1 MGISNFNNSGFS
13 SSNRKVF
20 NNNKNFIGF
29 TGGNLTSGSIVTA
42 ARTMS
47 NGLVS
52 SNASNVNFGGTLAIN
67 GNSMGNYEYKAFS
80 AGTFDGSET
89 YFSSTA
95 NNISSWILFNGNTT
109 ISVAAS
115 IQPPAQKLFTVIYVN
130 GNLTLNGTISM
141 DARSAYHSG
150 LVSSTNI
157 LLASGTYS
165 AVSNP
170 QVPSSGGSGVARR
183 NGDGQQS
190 ANNGGAGS
198 SGGTGAGSNGGTWG
212 GGASTGATASGS
224 SFGGTSG
231 VGGARDGSSGDSG
244 QGSGPSGGVG
254 GGSTSGVGP
263 GGGVVFLIVEGTLS
277 GSGIVTA
284 NGTSTTSSGSATGGG
299 SGGGSVNVLCGTN
312 SSSLTVRANGGTG
325 GLSTIS
331 RNGGSGGNGTAR
343 ILVGLTR

>member
-1 MGISNFNNSGFS
+1 MGISNFNNSGFT

-29 TGGNLTSGSIVTA
+29 GGGNLASGTIVTA
-42 ARTMS
+42 ARSMS
-47 NGLVS
+47 TGLAS
-52 SNASNVNFGGTLAIN
+52 TNAGAVTFGGTLSIG
-67 GNSMGNYEYKAFS
+67 GNSVGNYEYKTFS
-80 AGTFDGSET
+80 AGTIDGSET
-89 YFSSTA
+89 FFSSTA
-95 NNISSWILFNGNTT
+95 DNISSWILFNGNTT
-109 ISVAAS
+109 INLSAN
-115 IQPPAQKLFTVIYVN
+115 IQPPARKLFTCIYVN

-141 DARSAYHSG
+141 DARAAYHSG

-157 LLASGTYS
+157 LIASGTYS
-165 AVSNP
+165 SVVNP

-231 VGGARDGSSGDSG
+231 AGGARDASSGDVG
-244 QGSGPSGGVG
+244 QGAGPSGGVG

-263 GGGVVFLIVEGTLS
+263 GGGVIFLIVEGTLS

-284 NGTSTTSSGSATGGG
+284 NGTSTSSSGSATGGG
-299 SGGGSVNVLCGTN
+299 SGGGSANVLCGTN
-312 SSSLTVRANGGTG
+312 SSSLTVRANGGSG

-343 ILVGLTR
+343 ILTGLTR